1 MANGANSNVVLACQL
16 NKPYLPVLNTPQL
29 AYVLVEALP
38 GQSMTQ
44 VRMPLNFA
52 LVLDR
57 SGSMAGEK
65 IKHLREAAKIA
76 VQQMDASDYI
86 AVALFNDKAK
96 RLVES
101 QQIGANQKELVNKV
115 EQISSGGGTAISKG
129 LDIAIKEIDKQ
140 VATERVS
147 RILLLTD
154 GQTYG
159 DEKKCVELAKDLG
172 KKGIPINA
180 LGLGEDWNEDLL
192 DNMAQHSGG
201 TSDYLASPTEIEQYF
216 QNTVQSMQATVI
228 KNAQL
233 ILRFMAGITPRQVWQ
248 VIPMISN
255 LGYQPLSE
263 RDVQVELGELEKDQG
278 KQLLIEVVIP
288 PRPTGKF
295 RVAQAEVSYDIPS
308 KGITDEKVR
317 SDIVVEF
324 TADASQ
330 SKQYNPEMMNL
341 VEKVTAFKLQT
352 RALEE
357 ARMGNIDGAT
367 QKLRSAATRL
377 LDMGEVEL
385 AEAAQQ
391 EAENLEK
398 QGAMSAGGT
407 KKLRYATRKL
417 TQRLPEK
424 PAD

>member
-288 PRPTGKF
+288 PRPAGKF